1 VGTHGNAPN
10 GGEPGGYLY
19 QIGYQGRDM
28 NIRNVALIFNKEM
41 KSYFNSLIAYVVI
54 TMFLLI
60 TGYFFYNLLATF
72 SVVSYQAQSNPM
84 LARQYQLLNINE
96 TVVRPLFG
104 NISIIMLLMTP
115 LLTMRLFSEER
126 KTGTI
131 ELLLTYPVKDVDVV
145 VSKFLA
151 CFFVFLVMI
160 LLTITYPILLVIL
173 GDPEVI
179 PIVTGYLGLVLLGAA
194 FISLGI
200 FTSSLTEN
208 QIIAASMSFGML
220 FFFWLISYSVAFVS
234 AGLGQVLAYLSINE
248 HIASLAKGVL
258 DTEDIIYY
266 LCFIVLFLF
275 LTLRSLE
282 SKRWR

>member
-1 VGTHGNAPN
+1 MNVRSVG
-10 GGEPGGYLY
+10 
-19 QIGYQGRDM
+19 
-28 NIRNVALIFNKEM
+28 LILNREL
-41 KSYFNSLIAYVVI
+41 KSYFSSLIAYVVI
-54 TMFLLI
+54 VMFLLI

-72 SVVSYQAQSNPM
+72 SVISFQAQVNPM
-84 LARQYQLLNINE
+84 LAKQYHLLNINE

-115 LLTMRLFSEER
+115 LLTMRLISEE
-126 KTGTI
+126 KKSGTI
-131 ELLLTYPVKDVDVV
+131 ELLLTFPVKDIDVV
-145 VSKFLA
+145 LGKYLA
-151 CFFVFLVMI
+151 CLFVFLVMI
-160 LLTITYPILLVIL
+160 LLTATYPILLL
-173 GDPEVI
+173 GLGEPEVM
-179 PIVTGYLGLVLLGAA
+179 PILTGYLGLFLLGAA

-208 QIIAASMSFGML
+208 QIVSASMSFGIL
-220 FFFWLISYSVAFVS
+220 FFFWLISYSVPFVS
-234 AGLGQVLAYLSINE
+234 PAFGQVLSYLSINE

-282 SKRWR
+282 SKRW

>member
-1 VGTHGNAPN
+1 
-10 GGEPGGYLY
+10 
-19 QIGYQGRDM
+19 M
-28 NIRNVALIFNKEM
+28 NIRSVALIFRKEM

-115 LLTMRLFSEER
+115 LLTMRLFSEE
-126 KTGTI
+126 KKSGTI
-131 ELLLTYPVKDVDVV
+131 ELLLSYPVKDVDVV

-151 CFFVFLVMI
+151 CFFVFLAMI

-173 GDPEVI
+173 GDPEVM
-179 PIVTGYLGLVLLGAA
+179 PIITGYLGLILLGAA

-208 QIIAASMSFGML
+208 QIIAASMSFGIL

-282 SKRWR
+282 SNRWR

>member
-1 VGTHGNAPN
+1 
-10 GGEPGGYLY
+10 
-19 QIGYQGRDM
+19 M
-28 NIRNVALIFNKEM
+28 NIRSVGLILNREL
-41 KSYFNSLIAYVVI
+41 KSYFSSLIAYVVI
-54 TMFLLI
+54 VMFLLI

-72 SVVSYQAQSNPM
+72 SVISFQAQVNPM
-84 LARQYQLLNINE
+84 LAKQYQLLNINE

-115 LLTMRLFSEER
+115 LLTMRLISEE
-126 KTGTI
+126 KKSGTI
-131 ELLLTYPVKDVDVV
+131 ELLLTFPVKDIDVV
-145 VSKFLA
+145 LGKYLA
-151 CFFVFLVMI
+151 CLVVFLVMI
-160 LLTITYPILLVIL
+160 LLTATYPILLLAL
-173 GDPEVI
+173 GEPEVM
-179 PIVTGYLGLVLLGAA
+179 PMVTGYLGLFLLGAA

-208 QIIAASMSFGML
+208 QIVSASMSFGIL
-220 FFFWLISYSVAFVS
+220 FFFWLISYSVPFVS
-234 AGLGQVLAYLSINE
+234 PAFGQILSYLSINE

-282 SKRWR
+282 SKRW

>member
-1 VGTHGNAPN
+1 MNFRS
-10 GGEPGGYLY
+10 
-19 QIGYQGRDM
+19 IG
-28 NIRNVALIFNKEM
+28 IIFQKEL
-41 KSYFNSLIAYVVI
+41 KGYFNSLIAYVVI

-72 SVVSYQAQSNPM
+72 SVVSFQAQSNPM
-84 LARQYQLLNINE
+84 LAKQYQLLNINE

-115 LLTMRLFSEER
+115 LLTMRLFSEEK

-131 ELLLTYPVKDVDVV
+131 ELLLTYPVNDIDVV
-145 VSKFLA
+145 ISKFLA
-151 CFFVFLVMI
+151 CFVVFLTMI
-160 LLTITYPILLVIL
+160 LLTATFPILLIVL
-173 GDPEVI
+173 GEPEVM
-179 PIVTGYLGLVLLGAA
+179 PILTGYLGLILMGAA

-208 QIIAASMSFGML
+208 QIIAASISFGLL
-220 FFFWLISYSVAFVS
+220 FLFYMMSYSVSFVS
-234 AGLGQVLAYLSINE
+234 GGFGRILSYLSINE
-248 HIASLAKGVL
+248 HIASMAKGVL

-266 LCFIVLFLF
+266 FCFIVLFLF
-275 LTLRSLE
+275 LTLRVLE

>member
-1 VGTHGNAPN
+1 MNVRSVG
-10 GGEPGGYLY
+10 
-19 QIGYQGRDM
+19 
-28 NIRNVALIFNKEM
+28 LILNREL
-41 KSYFNSLIAYVVI
+41 KSYFSSLIAYVVI
-54 TMFLLI
+54 VMFLLI

-72 SVVSYQAQSNPM
+72 SVISFQAQVNPM
-84 LARQYQLLNINE
+84 LAKQYQLLNINE

-115 LLTMRLFSEER
+115 LLTMRLISEE
-126 KTGTI
+126 KKSGTI
-131 ELLLTYPVKDVDVV
+131 ELLLTFPVKDIDVV
-145 VSKFLA
+145 LGKYLA
-151 CFFVFLVMI
+151 CLFVFLVMI
-160 LLTITYPILLVIL
+160 LLTATYPILLL
-173 GDPEVI
+173 GLGEPEVM
-179 PIVTGYLGLVLLGAA
+179 PILTGYLGLFLLGAA

-208 QIIAASMSFGML
+208 QIVSASMSFGIL
-220 FFFWLISYSVAFVS
+220 FFFWLISYSVPFVS
-234 AGLGQVLAYLSINE
+234 PAFGQVLSYLSINE

-282 SKRWR
+282 SKRW